1 MSSDMAAVGE
11 LIAYGL
17 NPRMAPG
24 RDAHYADLVGRYIG
38 DPEFRADVQDVSS
51 GQGLTVLDCSPV
63 YGLALTSGGPR
74 SPFHMTLDQYAS
86 MKTDERH
93 MNALVFLAIATA
105 CYPTPES
112 LEATDGPLP
121 SVTVQGVVRFVQRVA
136 ARIRDQAGESDP
148 PVDEPQLEPMYRMVL
163 RWRDTDTTGDDRS
176 NPRVLTG
183 MVRRALKWLAANG
196 LAEEVSTAKDT
207 YRMRSRFRLH
217 VLDALGDIGD
227 SLATIRD
234 LAADRG

>member
-1 MSSDMAAVGE
+1 MSSDLAAVGE
-11 LIAYGL
+11 LIAFGL
-17 NPRMAPG
+17 NPRTMPG
-24 RDAHYADLVGRYIG
+24 RDPQYAELVGRYSA
-38 DPEFRADVQDVSS
+38 DPDFRSDVQDVAA
-51 GQGLTVLDCSPV
+51 GQGLTVLDCSPL
-63 YGLALTSGGPR
+63 YGLALTSSGPR
-74 SPFHMTLDQYAS
+74 SPYHMTLDQYAS

-112 LEATDGPLP
+112 LEAVDGPLP
-121 SVTVQGVVRFVQRVA
+121 SVSVQLVVRLVQRIA
-136 ARIRDQAGESDP
+136 ARIREQSGESDP

-196 LAEEVSTAKDT
+196 LAEEVATAKDT

-217 VLDALGDIGD
+217 VVDALGDIGD
-227 SLATIRD
+227 SLAAIRD
-234 LAADRG
+234 LAADRA